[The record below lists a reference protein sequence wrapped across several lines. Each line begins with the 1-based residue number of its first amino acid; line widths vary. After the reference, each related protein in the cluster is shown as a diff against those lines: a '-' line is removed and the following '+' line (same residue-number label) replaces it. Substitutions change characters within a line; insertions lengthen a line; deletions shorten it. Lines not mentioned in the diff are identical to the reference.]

1 MLSLAQFKGCIYRST
16 LGHKW
21 KKNLSTDF
29 KNLSRLIC
37 SLFSRSKTSILS
49 FLRRSFKTSFSR
61 LLDVQNYVVYD
72 VVIYDD
78 YNVDIFDAL
87 NDVFATS
94 VLCHRWPMNF
104 QDVCFFTG
112 WPKTF
117 FTSNNNLHI
126 LRFKVKLKVF
136 TSNLLD

>member
-1 MLSLAQFKGCIYRST
+1 MAKFKGCIYRST
-16 LGHKW
+16 LGQKW
-21 KKNLSTDF
+21 NKNLSTDF

-37 SLFSRSKTSILS
+37 CLLSRSKTSILS

-61 LLDVQNYVVYD
+61 LLDVHNY

-126 LRFKVKLKVF
+126 FSFKVKLKVF